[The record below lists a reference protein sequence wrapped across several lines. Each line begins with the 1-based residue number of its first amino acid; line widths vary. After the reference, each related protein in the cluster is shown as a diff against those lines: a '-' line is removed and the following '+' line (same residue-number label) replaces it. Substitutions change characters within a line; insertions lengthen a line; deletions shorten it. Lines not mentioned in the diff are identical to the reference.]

1 MSGRALASSR
11 FCRAGAFQLF
21 MVIFHIDSKSHSP
34 PLLLE
39 TKHAENWNGA
49 ILFSFTS
56 QPNTPLRPS
65 LGTLLLTPIYMC

>member
-1 MSGRALASSR
+1 
-11 FCRAGAFQLF
+11 
-21 MVIFHIDSKSHSP
+21 
-34 PLLLE
+34 LE